1 MNITAVDQM
10 VAEYLVY
17 RGFTQSF
24 RSLEVEKAKDRTK
37 QFEVARIVEVRL
49 HFNIPFLKLI

>member
-49 HFNIPFLKLI
+49 HFSIFYS